1 MQLQEAYAVEITK
14 VVEYADKKE
23 DPPNF
28 KMIHSGKE

>member
-14 VVEYADKKE
+14 VVEYADKKK